1 VVRRLI
7 EVNGAPA
14 WRVSRVYNGID
25 LSRFNGRHP
34 HRLHQ
39 VLGLPDSTSIVFASG
54 RAMPYKGIPVLL
66 RAAALLQ
73 ATHPEVH
80 VAYAGD
86 GPRLEEFRREA
97 QHLHLARFHFL
108 GKRQDIPD
116 LLGSA
121 TIAVVPSVWAEAFG
135 LTVVEAMAAGVPV
148 VASSVGGIPEL
159 IDPEETGLLV
169 PPGDDAALASS
180 LRRLLDDAELR
191 GRMGTR
197 ARETA
202 RARFSHVRV
211 ADELSAVLLG
221 T

>member
-1 VVRRLI
+1 
-7 EVNGAPA
+7 
-14 WRVSRVYNGID
+14 
-25 LSRFNGRHP
+25 
-34 HRLHQ
+34 
-39 VLGLPDSTSIVFASG
+39 
-54 RAMPYKGIPVLL
+54 
-66 RAAALLQ
+66 
-73 ATHPEVH
+73 
-80 VAYAGD
+80 
-86 GPRLEEFRREA
+86 
-97 QHLHLARFHFL
+97 
-108 GKRQDIPD
+108 
-116 LLGSA
+116 
-121 TIAVVPSVWAEAFG
+121 
-135 LTVVEAMAAGVPV
+135 MAAGVPV